1 MFSNG
6 NEVLMPTSDVTPDGL
21 AKASF
26 LDKKGVIIGGDI
38 LIIKPN
44 KDKLYGGYLS
54 EQIRFLED
62 QILSLVSG
70 TTVYHIYAQD
80 MSKFKFWKPT
90 KIEDQIKISKMLELY
105 QQRLNLLESKKN
117 KIQFLKEAIT
127 EKLLNN

>member
-1 MFSNG
+1 MKKLLNEDLNDKIEGEIVTLGDIATFAKGRYLSKSDIVQNGKYECIHYGELFTKYTSRIYKIESRTNIDENVMFSNG

-54 EQIRFLED
+54 EQIRF
-62 QILSLVSG
+62 
-70 TTVYHIYAQD
+70 
-80 MSKFKFWKPT
+80 
-90 KIEDQIKISKMLELY
+90 
-105 QQRLNLLESKKN
+105 
-117 KIQFLKEAIT
+117 
-127 EKLLNN
+127 